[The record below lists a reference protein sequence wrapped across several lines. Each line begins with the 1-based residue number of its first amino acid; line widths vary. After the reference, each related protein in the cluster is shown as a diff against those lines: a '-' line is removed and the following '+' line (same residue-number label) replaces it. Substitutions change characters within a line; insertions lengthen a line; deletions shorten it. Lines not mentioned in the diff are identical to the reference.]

1 MTLTEMEPTAI
12 TGVPGEP
19 SAGRHPHADAVL
31 SATERSVSSMPKPAQ
46 DDPLPLGPVRRPKA
60 YETVAE
66 GLLEQ
71 IVSGK
76 LVSGDRLPNEM
87 GLAEE
92 LGVSRTTVREALRLL
107 AAQDLIRTSKG
118 AGGGSYITVPRVDR
132 INAFLLSSINLLS
145 GAKHVTIA
153 ELLEARELLEIPAA
167 RLAAERRS
175 QEDMERLRSAIPPRS
190 SKLQGEQQFQQN
202 REFHA
207 CVLDACGN
215 TLLSIAAQPV
225 FGVLMKNVARST
237 FGTSFNRQV
246 SDQHSSIAK
255 AIEDGEVVSAG
266 DLMHEHLEFL
276 RPVYEKAW
284 TKSRAERE

>member
-1 MTLTEMEPTAI
+1 
-12 TGVPGEP
+12 
-19 SAGRHPHADAVL
+19 
-31 SATERSVSSMPKPAQ
+31 MPKPAQ
-46 DDPLPLGPVRRPKA
+46 NDPLALNAPPRPKA
-60 YETVAE
+60 YETVAQ

-87 GLAEE
+87 GLAEK

-132 INAFLLSSINLLS
+132 INAFMLSSINLLS
-145 GAKHVTIA
+145 GAKHVTIS

-175 QEDMERLRSAIPPRS
+175 EDDMERLRSAIPPPA
-190 SKLQGEQQFQQN
+190 SKLHGEQQFQQN

-246 SDQHSSIAK
+246 SDQHTSIAS
-255 AIEDGEVVSAG
+255 AIEAGEATSAG

-284 TKSRAERE
+284 TKTKAQQA